1 MFDMFKGGDPDAI
14 TLMAV
19 DYEEREA
26 MIEAAIAD
34 ARRTIARLNED
45 DTYDISHI
53 LRAHGLDPDMLT
65 KDERI
70 RIIDELT

>member
-1 MFDMFKGGDPDAI
+1 MFDMFKGGDPDVI
-14 TLMAV
+14 TLMVV
-19 DYEEREA
+19 DYTEREA
-26 MIEAAIAD
+26 MLEAAIAD
-34 ARRTIARLNED
+34 ARRIMATLDED